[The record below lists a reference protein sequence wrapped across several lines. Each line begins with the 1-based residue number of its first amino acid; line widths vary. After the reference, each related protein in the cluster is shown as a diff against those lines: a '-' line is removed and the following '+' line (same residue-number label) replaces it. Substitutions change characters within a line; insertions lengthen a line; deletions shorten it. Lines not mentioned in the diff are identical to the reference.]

1 MEECVCQHM
10 QVYVLMTGDLE
21 GCYFM
26 HFCVIHKLK
35 FLHRQERISFGLLL
49 YVSFCNHLEQPRK
62 QWLARLS
69 IYTA

>member
-1 MEECVCQHM
+1 M
-10 QVYVLMTGDLE
+10 LMTGDLE

-49 YVSFCNHLEQPRK
+49 YVSFCDQLEQP
-62 QWLARLS
+62 
-69 IYTA
+69 